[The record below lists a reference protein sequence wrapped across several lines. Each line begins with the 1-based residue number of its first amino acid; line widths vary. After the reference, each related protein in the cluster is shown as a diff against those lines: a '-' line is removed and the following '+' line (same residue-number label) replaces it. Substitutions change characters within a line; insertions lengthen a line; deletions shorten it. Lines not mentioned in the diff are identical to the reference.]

1 MRVFY
6 QPTIE
11 KHPFLSK
18 DDSKHAIKIL
28 RLKRGDKIEIV
39 DGKGKYFEAE
49 ITDPDHKKCNVQI
62 IDEGNFPPKL
72 FYIHVAIAPTKNIN
86 RIEWFVEKS
95 VEFGIDEITFLKCD
109 SSEREQIRL
118 DRIEKKAISAMKQSR
133 AGYLPKINDI
143 INFNDF
149 VKSSD
154 LPDDKF
160 IACVGNSNTPL
171 INYAMPARNY
181 CILIGPEG
189 DFSKK
194 EIDEANKNGF
204 TSVSLGNTRMRTET
218 AGIAACHILNLI
230 QQKQ

>member
-11 KHPFLSK
+11 KHPFLSM
-18 DDSKHAIKIL
+18 DDSKHAIKVL

-49 ITDPDHKKCNVQI
+49 IVDPDTKKCHVEI
-62 IDEGNFPPKL
+62 IDEGILPPKS
-72 FYIHVAIAPTKNIN
+72 FYIHVAIAPTKNID

-109 SSEREQIRL
+109 SSERDHLRL
-118 DRIEKKAISAMKQSR
+118 DRIEKKVISAMKQSR
-133 AGYLPKINDI
+133 VGYLPKINDV

-149 VKSSD
+149 VRSGE

-160 IACVGNSNTPL
+160 IAYISNSNTPL
-171 INYAMPARNY
+171 IKYAVPARSY

-189 DFSKK
+189 DFSKN
-194 EIDEANKNGF
+194 EIDKANKNGF
-204 TSVSLGNTRMRTET
+204 TGVSLGNTRMRTET
-218 AGIAACHILNLI
+218 AGIAACYILNLI

>member
-11 KHPFLSK
+11 KHPFLSM
-18 DDSKHAIKIL
+18 DDSKHAIKVL

-49 ITDPDHKKCNVQI
+49 IVDPDTKKCHVEI
-62 IDEGNFPPKL
+62 IDEGILPPKS
-72 FYIHVAIAPTKNIN
+72 FYIHVAIAPTKNID

-109 SSEREQIRL
+109 SSERDHLRL
-118 DRIEKKAISAMKQSR
+118 DRIEKKVISAMKQSR
-133 AGYLPKINDI
+133 AGYLPKINDVV
-143 INFNDF
+143 NFNDF
-149 VKSSD
+149 VRSGE

-160 IACVGNSNTPL
+160 IAYISKSNTPL
-171 INYAMPARNY
+171 IKYAVPARSY

-189 DFSKK
+189 DFSKN
-194 EIDEANKNGF
+194 EIDKANKNGF
-204 TSVSLGNTRMRTET
+204 TGVSLGNTRMRTET

-230 QQKQ
+230 QQQH

>member
-11 KHPFLSK
+11 KHPFLSM
-18 DDSKHAIKIL
+18 DDSKHAIKVL

-49 ITDPDHKKCNVQI
+49 IIDPDPKKCHVKI
-62 IDEGNFPPKL
+62 IDEGVHHPKL
-72 FYIHVAIAPTKNIN
+72 FYIHIAIAPTKNID

-109 SSEREQIRL
+109 NSERDHLRL
-118 DRIEKKAISAMKQSR
+118 DRIEKKVINAMKQSR
-133 AGYLPKINDI
+133 AGYLPKINDV
-143 INFNDF
+143 INFSDF
-149 VKSSD
+149 VRSGE

-160 IACVGNSNTPL
+160 IAYISKSNTPL
-171 INYAMPARNY
+171 IKYAVPARSY

-189 DFSKK
+189 DFSKN
-194 EIDEANKNGF
+194 EIDKANKNGF
-204 TSVSLGNTRMRTET
+204 TPVSLGNTRMRTET

-230 QQKQ
+230 QKQR

>member
-11 KHPFLSK
+11 KYPFLSK
-18 DDSKHAIKIL
+18 EDSGHAIKVL

-49 ITDPDHKKCNVQI
+49 ITDPDLKKCNVKI
-62 IDEGNFPPKL
+62 IDEGILPPKS
-72 FYIHVAIAPTKNIN
+72 FYIHIALAPTKNID

-95 VEFGIDEITFLKCD
+95 VEFGIDEITFLKCE
-109 SSEREQIRL
+109 SSEREHLRL

-133 AGYLPKINDI
+133 VGYLPKINDVI
-143 INFNDF
+143 KFNDF
-149 VKSSD
+149 VRSGE

-160 IACVGNSNTPL
+160 IAYVSNSNTPL
-171 INYAMPARNY
+171 INYAMPARSY
-181 CILIGPEG
+181 CLLIGPEG
-189 DFSKK
+189 DFSNH

-204 TSVSLGNTRMRTET
+204 ISVSLGKTRMRTET

>member
-11 KHPFLSK
+11 KHPFLSM
-18 DDSKHAIKIL
+18 DDSKHAIKVL

-49 ITDPDHKKCNVQI
+49 IVDPDPKKCHVEI
-62 IDEGNFPPKL
+62 IDEGILPPKL
-72 FYIHVAIAPTKNIN
+72 FYIHVAIAPTKNID

-109 SSEREQIRL
+109 NSERDHLRL

-133 AGYLPKINDI
+133 VGYLPKINDVV
-143 INFNDF
+143 NFNDF
-149 VKSSD
+149 VRSGELS
-154 LPDDKF
+154 DDKF
-160 IACVGNSNTPL
+160 IAYVCNSSTPL
-171 INYAMPARNY
+171 VNYAMPARSY

-189 DFSKK
+189 DFSKN
-194 EIDEANKNGF
+194 EIDKANKNGF
-204 TSVSLGNTRMRTET
+204 TAVGLGNTRMRTET

-230 QQKQ
+230 QKQH

>member
-11 KHPFLSK
+11 KYPFLSM
-18 DDSKHAIKIL
+18 DDSKHAVKVL
-28 RLKRGDKIEIV
+28 RLKREDRIEIV

-49 ITDPDHKKCNVQI
+49 IVDPDSKKCHVKI
-62 IDEGNFPPKL
+62 IDQGVHPPKS
-72 FYIHVAIAPTKNIN
+72 FYIHVAIAPTKNID

-95 VEFGIDEITFLKCD
+95 VEFGIDEITFLKCNT
-109 SSEREQIRL
+109 SERDHLRL

-133 AGYLPKINDI
+133 AGYLPKINDVV
-143 INFNDF
+143 NFNDF
-149 VKSSD
+149 VRSEK

-160 IACVGNSNTPL
+160 IAHVNNSNTLL
-171 INYAMPARNY
+171 INNAMPARSY

-189 DFSKK
+189 DFSKN
-194 EIDEANKNGF
+194 EIDIANKNGF
-204 TSVSLGNTRMRTET
+204 TGVSLGNTRMRTET

-230 QQKQ
+230 QSQA